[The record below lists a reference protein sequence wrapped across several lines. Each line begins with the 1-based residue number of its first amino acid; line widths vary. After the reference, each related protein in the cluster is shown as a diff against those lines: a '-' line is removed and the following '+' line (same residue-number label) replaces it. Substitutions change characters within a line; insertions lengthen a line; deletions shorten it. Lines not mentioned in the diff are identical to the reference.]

1 MSHALLQAK
10 LTLPILSI
18 LAITG
23 TFILSYNNGFLAQ
36 LQSYQAAPSPNLPD
50 STYPLRNHWIGISPI
65 DKLCVQFI
73 AFFWP
78 VLNGEN
84 PSLSLQGVHF
94 LGQGYAIWTLVLVEG
109 WREGSRGRWVGLYV
123 LVLTY

>member
-1 MSHALLQAK
+1 MSHDLALAK
-10 LTLPILSI
+10 LTLPILTI
-18 LAITG
+18 FAVTG

-50 STYPLRNHWIGISPI
+50 SHFALKNHWTGIGPI

-78 VLNGEN
+78 VLNGLN

-109 WREGSRGRWVGLYV
+109 FREGNKGK
-123 LVLTY
+123 LVAL